1 MKISSILKV
10 AGTVASVVGAYK
22 AGLYLGETGMLS
34 RFCEVEKTNMGSA
47 SLVSQE
53 TIIQSNP
60 RNVVSE
66 IKNIHNFS
74 EFMILARVTTV
85 GLVLSDDEN
94 GNIHTYLQDL
104 RAAFNDMVRCKL
116 EQDNQ

>member
-10 AGTVASVVGAYK
+10 AGAVAGIIGAYK
-22 AGLYLGETGMLS
+22 AGTYVGETCMLS
-34 RFCEVEKTNMGSA
+34 RFCVVEKANMGAA

-60 RNVVSE
+60 KNVVYE
-66 IKNIHNFS
+66 LKNIHNFS
-74 EFMILARVTTV
+74 EFMILTRVTTV
-85 GLVLSDDEN
+85 GLVLSDNEN
-94 GNIHTYLQDL
+94 NILYYLQDL
-104 RAAFNDMVRCKL
+104 RAAFNDAIRCKL